1 MVAGV
6 CEDGTAT
13 FFILQRYHELSVDL
27 FLKNDLDMNY
37 TTEELESE
45 KWKDIEGYDGV
56 YQVSDLGRVRSL
68 KYGKERILK
77 GNVLPSGYI
86 QVGLHKNGRTKMKY
100 IHRLVANAFITN
112 DDSSKNQVNHINECK
127 QNNRVNNLE
136 YCTPQYNL
144 TYNDLHHRR
153 KQYNCKHRKLKGLY
167 DHNLDYA
174 ENLEIFRANGID
186 CSKWIVEQLSKDL
199 GLIKTS
205 V

>member
-112 DDSSKNQVNHINECK
+112 DDSSKNQVNHIDECK

>member
-1 MVAGV
+1 
-6 CEDGTAT
+6 
-13 FFILQRYHELSVDL
+13 
-27 FLKNDLDMNY
+27 MNY

-45 KWKDIEGYDGV
+45 KWKDIDGYEGM
-56 YQVSDLGRVRSL
+56 YQVSDLGRVRSF

-77 GNVLPSGYI
+77 SNVLQSGYI

-100 IHRLVANAFITN
+100 IHRLVANAFIPN
-112 DDSSKNQVNHINECK
+112 DDSSKNQVNHKDENK
-127 QNNRVNNLE
+127 QNNRASNLE
-136 YCTPQYNL
+136 WCTQQYNL

-167 DHNLDYA
+167 DHNIAYA
-174 ENLEIFRANGID
+174 DNLEIFRANGIY
-186 CSKWIVEQLSKDL
+186 CSKWIVEQLRKDL

>member
-1 MVAGV
+1 
-6 CEDGTAT
+6 
-13 FFILQRYHELSVDL
+13 
-27 FLKNDLDMNY
+27 MNTY
-37 TTEELESE
+37 FNRFTEEELE
-45 KWKDIEGYDGV
+45 IEQWRDVYGYDGA
-56 YQVSDLGRVRSL
+56 YQVSDLGRVRSRKKSGEWRKIRQYKQYNGYL
-68 KYGKERILK
+68 FVMLYKDGKAKKHL
-77 GNVLPSGYI
+77 S
-86 QVGLHKNGRTKMKY
+86 
-100 IHRLVANAFITN
+100 HRLVAQYFVPN
-112 DDSSKNQVNHINECK
+112 DNLFNTVVHHIDECK

>member
-1 MVAGV
+1 M
-6 CEDGTAT
+6 
-13 FFILQRYHELSVDL
+13 
-27 FLKNDLDMNY
+27 
-37 TTEELESE
+37 
-45 KWKDIEGYDGV
+45 
-56 YQVSDLGRVRSL
+56 
-68 KYGKERILK
+68 K

-86 QVGLHKNGRTKMKY
+86 KVGLHKNGRTKMKY
-100 IHRLVANAFITN
+100 IHRLVANAFIPN
-112 DDSSKNQVNHINECK
+112 DDSSKNQVNHIDECK

>member
-100 IHRLVANAFITN
+100 IHRLVANAFIPN
-112 DDSSKNQVNHINECK
+112 DDSSKNQVNHIDECK